1 MRKRR
6 GVNSMSVM
14 QSHIPIE
21 IYVEPY
27 VQVEINLKPNPVLPI
42 IGFIVDRA
50 KDILIVT
57 VPSIRS
63 EL

>member
-1 MRKRR
+1 
-6 GVNSMSVM
+6 MSVM